1 MIQIYKNLMMNTY
14 HHETAV
20 TTDNWIRV
28 INPDETEIK
37 RLEEELNISRF
48 FIEESLDA
56 NTRPTIIEEDG
67 TTSIIIIHIPYL
79 DPTITDNSKGI
90 RYRTIPFGMVLTDTH
105 FVTICSTEAEVLL
118 NTFIKNCQGLGKHMQ
133 VQNVLDMLHHVAQRY
148 LRLMHTME
156 FEIAEAE
163 EELSRSYRNS
173 ELYTLLYLN
182 EGLLFMTIS
191 LKQMLYLMRKINHE
205 QYLEML
211 PNGVELFEDT
221 IIEMEQAYS
230 VAQINQ
236 LNSNNVMDAYGNIIQ
251 NNVSHIVKLLTALT
265 IVLSIPT
272 LIASIYGMNVPLP
285 FQEEPAAFSIL
296 IVIMVVLSGIVAG
309 FFYKKK
315 FF

>member
-1 MIQIYKNLMMNTY
+1 
-14 HHETAV
+14 
-20 TTDNWIRV
+20 
-28 INPDETEIK
+28 
-37 RLEEELNISRF
+37 
-48 FIEESLDA
+48 
-56 NTRPTIIEEDG
+56 
-67 TTSIIIIHIPYL
+67 
-79 DPTITDNSKGI
+79 
-90 RYRTIPFGMVLTDTH
+90 
-105 FVTICSTEAEVLL
+105 
-118 NTFIKNCQGLGKHMQ
+118 
-133 VQNVLDMLHHVAQRY
+133 
-148 LRLMHTME
+148 MHTME
-156 FEIAEAE
+156 YEIAEAE

-182 EGLLFMTIS
+182 DGLLYMTIS
-191 LKQMLYLMRKINHE
+191 LKQMLYLMRKINKE

-221 IIEMEQAYS
+221 IIELEQAYS

-251 NNVSHIVKLLTALT
+251 NNVSHVVKLLTALT

-285 FQEEPAAFSIL
+285 FQDEPEAFSIL
-296 IVIMVVLSGIVAG
+296 IVAMVILSGIVAG

>member
-14 HHETAV
+14 HHDTVISEN
-20 TTDNWIRV
+20 NWIRV
-28 INPDETEIK
+28 VSPDETEISK
-37 RLEEELNISRF
+37 IEKELNISRF
-48 FIEESLDA
+48 FIEESLDPH
-56 NTRPTIIEEDG
+56 TRPMIEEKNG
-67 TTSIIIIHIPYL
+67 MTYMIIHIPYI
-79 DPTITDNSKGI
+79 DSSIEKNSQGV
-90 RYRTIPFGMVLTDTH
+90 RYRTIPLGIVLVNSH
-105 FVTICSTEAEVLL
+105 FVTICSLEAEVLF
-118 NTFIKNCQGLGKHMQ
+118 NSFIKNCQGLGAHLQ
-133 VQNVLDMLHHVAQRY
+133 VQNTLDLLHHVAQRY

-156 FEIAEAE
+156 YEIAEAE

-182 EGLLFMTIS
+182 DGLLYMTIS
-191 LKQMLYLMRKINHE
+191 LKQMLYLMRKINKE

-211 PNGVELFEDT
+211 PNDIELFEDT
-221 IIEMEQAYS
+221 IIELEQAYS

-251 NNVSHIVKLLTALT
+251 NNVSHVVKLLTALT

-285 FQEEPAAFSIL
+285 FQDESEAFSIL